1 MKQINIFDELYPRYV
16 LNENKK
22 TRLIT
27 LFSGYDSQ
35 KLAFNYLGKEVEH
48 YRVCEFDKY
57 AINTLNEIHNTNFE
71 TTDIKSI
78 GGGDLGITNTDEYQY
93 ILTYSFP

>member
-1 MKQINIFDELYPRYV
+1 MKQINIFDELYPRYF
-16 LNENKK
+16 LNESKK